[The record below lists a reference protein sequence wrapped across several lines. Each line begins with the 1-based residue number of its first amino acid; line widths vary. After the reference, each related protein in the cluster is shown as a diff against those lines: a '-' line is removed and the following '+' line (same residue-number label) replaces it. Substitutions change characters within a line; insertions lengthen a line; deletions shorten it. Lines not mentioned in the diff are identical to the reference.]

1 VESTPIWYVTSFYRF
16 IPLSDEQVPALRE
29 AIESW
34 MTARGVLGLVLV
46 APEGVNGTVASLSLA
61 AINDFKSFIS
71 SAVSVELRFKD
82 STSEVKPFRRVTVDR
97 RTEIVGLKRPDV
109 VPTSEEDHHLSPS
122 EWHEWI
128 TSDRPHLLIDTR
140 NRYETLAGKFQGAV
154 DPDLQ
159 TFSEWSSYLDEHEL
173 PRDVPVLMYCTGGIR
188 CEKASAYMLHHGFK
202 NVFHLEGG
210 IINYA
215 QQVKE
220 EGMESQFIGKNFVFD
235 DRLGER
241 ITNDVIA
248 RCHQCGKPADT
259 HTNCKNEACHLLFI
273 QCEACAA
280 AYAGCCSKECHDTV
294 LLPEEEQKLLRKGKD
309 KGSNIFNKSRSRL
322 RPKLGTD

>member
-1 VESTPIWYVTSFYRF
+1 VTSFYRF

-188 CEKASAYMLHHGFK
+188 CEKAILEMRSRGFEEVYQLRDGILGYLAEYPDGK
-202 NVFHLEGG
+202 FEGEC
-210 IINYA
+210 Y
-215 QQVKE
+215 
-220 EGMESQFIGKNFVFD
+220 VFD
-235 DRLGER
+235 NRVTVDANLQPTGNFGICPGCGLVASAKKPCGWCGEEFFECDKCSGKRLPACNKNCLDRLQKSKR
-241 ITNDVIA
+241 
-248 RCHQCGKPADT
+248 PA
-259 HTNCKNEACHLLFI
+259 
-273 QCEACAA
+273 
-280 AYAGCCSKECHDTV
+280 
-294 LLPEEEQKLLRKGKD
+294 P
-309 KGSNIFNKSRSRL
+309 RS
-322 RPKLGTD
+322 G